1 MTFTVLDVT
10 EAMDTGSHRVLDID
24 EEIYFFM

>member
-10 EAMDTGSHRVLDID
+10 EAMDTGSHQELDTD
-24 EEIYFFM
+24 EEINFFM